1 MPLSRICNFG
11 TANGVTDSVTFRVVA
26 LCALIAWVPVSAPG
40 SSQTDSVLSVTEAR
54 LDANGDYIPDRL
66 GQRITVAGR
75 ANVYSGVLHSSRLSI
90 CLQDTQSGI
99 ELYNIDPG
107 EPISEGDSVVATGT
121 LEMYEGMTRVTRATY
136 KVYRVD
142 RPMARELHLRV
153 KDAPS
158 EKYEGMLVRV
168 TGEVTTSWSDPYGAY
183 LTLREHA
190 DDSDSLVVFL
200 SFRHKPGI
208 DFSSISPGEHI
219 SVTGVLGQYV
229 RGGALNSGYE
239 IYPRYPE
246 DIRIRASNARSYLV
260 ALLISGGL
268 VVLALIWVL
277 AMRRQVA
284 RRTRQLQES
293 EQRFRNHLEDI
304 QLLAVNL
311 DAHARIVFVN
321 TYLLNLT
328 GWSRDEVI
336 DRVWQEVFIPSHEGA
351 DTQQKYEEAL
361 RTGTMPLRF
370 EAEIITR
377 KGEIRVIA
385 WTVTI
390 SHDSEGKVSG
400 TASIGEDITER
411 KLTEE
416 RLATSLLEK
425 EVLLKEV
432 YHRVKN
438 NLQTVSSVLSLQAAS
453 IKDPAVRD
461 MFLENEHRV
470 RSMALIHEKLY
481 RSKTLAHI
489 DFHEYLDGLATS
501 LFRSYRVA
509 GDVALRVDVKD
520 VTLDIDTSITCGLL
534 VNELLSNALKHAFP
548 GGKSG
553 EIAIVMHPVDGGN
566 YALAFADDGVGLPSG
581 FQIEKSK
588 TLGMSLVNNLVHQL
602 DGKMEIMAG
611 PGTRYVITFPSS

>member
-1 MPLSRICNFG
+1 MFLTHKRDCSDG
-11 TANGVTDSVTFRVVA
+11 LEVTRTSLLLVVA
-26 LCALIAWVPVSAPG
+26 CIAVIVVLPSIASGG
-40 SSQTDSVLSVTEAR
+40 SQSDSVLSVTDAR
-54 LDANGDYIPDRL
+54 CDANNDCIPDRL
-66 GQRITVAGR
+66 GQRITVGGR
-75 ANVYSGVLHSSRLSI
+75 ANVYSGVLHTSRLSV
-90 CLQDTQSGI
+90 CLQDSQSGI
-99 ELYNIDPG
+99 ELYNIDAG
-107 EPISEGDSVVATGT
+107 EPIAEGDSVVATGT
-121 LEMYEGMTRVTRATY
+121 LEMYEGMTRVTRASY
-136 KVYRVD
+136 RVYRVD
-142 RPMARELHLRV
+142 RPMARELHLSV

-158 EKYEGMLVRV
+158 EKYEGMLIRV
-168 TGEVTTSWSDPYGAY
+168 SGAVTRSWSDPYGAF

-190 DDSDSLVVFL
+190 EDPDSVVVFL
-200 SFRHKPGI
+200 SFRHKAGI

-219 SVTGVLGQYV
+219 SVTGVLGQYM
-229 RGGALNSGYE
+229 RGGALDSGYE

-246 DIRIRASNARSYLV
+246 DIRIEGTAARSYLV

-268 VVLALIWVL
+268 VVLALMWVI

-311 DAHARIVFVN
+311 DVHARIVFVN
-321 TYLLNLT
+321 SYLLKLT
-328 GWSRDEVI
+328 GWTREELMGRI
-336 DRVWQEVFIPSHEGA
+336 WHEVFVPPREGA
-351 DTQQKYEEAL
+351 GTQQEYEESL
-361 RTGTMPLRF
+361 RAGTMPLHI
-370 EAEIITR
+370 EMEICTR
-377 KGEIRVIA
+377 KGEIRVVA
-385 WTVTI
+385 WTVTV
-390 SHDSEGKVSG
+390 SRDTDGRVSG

-416 RLATSLLEK
+416 RLAASLLEK

-489 DFHEYLDGLATS
+489 DFREYLDGLATS

-509 GDVALRVDVKD
+509 GDVSLRVDVRD

-548 GGKSG
+548 DGKSG
-553 EIAIVMHPVDGGN
+553 EIAILMNPVDGGN
-566 YALAFADDGVGLPSG
+566 YELAFSDNGVGLPPG
-581 FQIEKSK
+581 FHVEESK
-588 TLGMSLVNNLVHQL
+588 TLGMSLVNNLVRQL
-602 DGKMEIMAG
+602 DGKMEITTG
-611 PGTRYVITFPSS
+611 PGTRYLVTFPSA